1 MTLRLIGNKYNGT
14 SPGKISIT
22 FFYPEDHCNQH
33 YESYDAHSMLKCM
46 EFIENNGG
54 RVIEFSIDPEPIQED
69 CCYIGWGSFVQL
81 VNHLYEKHFIDS
93 RYVSYVKSLV
103 PDSYKGYINL
113 NDV

>member
-1 MTLRLIGNKYNGT
+1 MTLRANCKKCNGI

-22 FFYPEDHCNQH
+22 FFYPEDHCNKY
-33 YESYDAHSMLKCM
+33 YESYDARSILQFL
-46 EFIENNGG
+46 EYIENDGG
-54 RVIEFSIDPEPIQED
+54 RVIEFSIDPEPISED
-69 CCYIGWGSFVQL
+69 CCYTGFDSFAQL

-103 PDSYKGYINL
+103 PDSYKSYINL

>member
-1 MTLRLIGNKYNGT
+1 MTLRINYKKYNGI

-22 FFYPEDHCNQH
+22 FFYPEDHCNKY
-33 YESYDAHSMLKCM
+33 YESYDAHSTLKCI

-54 RVIEFSIDPEPIQED
+54 RVIEFSIDPEPIPED
-69 CCYIGWGSFVQL
+69 CCYTGWGSFIQL

-103 PDSYKGYINL
+103 PDSYKSYINL

>member
-1 MTLRLIGNKYNGT
+1 MTLRVIGNKYNGT

-22 FFYPEDHCNQH
+22 YFYPEEYCTKH
-33 YESYDAHSMLKCM
+33 YESYDASSILKFL
-46 EFIENNGG
+46 EYIENDGG
-54 RVIEFSIDPEPIQED
+54 RVLEFSIDPEPIPED
-69 CCYIGWGSFVQL
+69 CCYTGFDSFVQL

-103 PDSYKGYINL
+103 PDSYKSYINL

>member
-1 MTLRLIGNKYNGT
+1 MTIRAIGKKYNGI

-22 FFYPEDHCNQH
+22 FLYPEDHCNKY
-33 YESYDAHSMLKCM
+33 YESYDARSMLECI

-54 RVIEFSIDPEPIQED
+54 RVIEFSIDPEPIPED
-69 CCYIGWGSFVQL
+69 CCYTGFDSFVQL

-93 RYVSYVKSLV
+93 RFVLYAKSLV
-103 PDSYKGYINL
+103 PDSYKSYINI